1 MKKFLMIAVV
11 IVVAACQTNQEKQEE
26 YKDEKNIAVTK
37 TYSLLGDWQFLNKQ
51 GSYTESF
58 FSEKYFKVFNRQ
70 MGMSPNFKYS
80 LNGDTL
86 STSFT
91 RGTKVSTSKSLII
104 WLDENKVIMK
114 SRTGSDTMDRILTND
129 FLLGNTDLR
138 VDSSAFS
145 SAYRERNKKYLLDRG
160 IITKEEVE
168 AFEKENV
175 IPEDV
180 KNKLENK

>member
-1 MKKFLMIAVV
+1 MKKYLIIVVV
-11 IVVAACQTNQEKQEE
+11 IVLAACQMNQEKHEE
-26 YKDEKNIAVTK
+26 KVDEENIAITK

-86 STSFT
+86 STSFS
-91 RGTKVSTSKSLII
+91 RGTKTSTSKSLVI
-104 WLDENKVIMK
+104 WIDENKVILK
-114 SRTGSDTMDRILTND
+114 SRTGSDTMDRIQSND
-129 FLLGNTDLR
+129 YLLGNTDLR
-138 VDSSAFS
+138 ADSLAFTK
-145 SAYRERNKKYLLDRG
+145 AYWERNKFYLLDKG
-160 IITKEEVE
+160 IISKEEVE
-168 AFEKENV
+168 AFEKENK

-180 KNKLENK
+180 KNKMQNK